1 MARGRAPA
9 ASFEPDEA
17 ARRFR
22 GSVAR
27 KGARVVVSE
36 SRREHG
42 DTGPERSR
50 PAPWEPEQWV
60 KDAEPVAEMAVV
72 VPARRLRPPRSVPE
86 HVRTELHD
94 AVGATRV
101 PNLERRLNEAVRAY
115 ERDRYQDALKYLKD
129 LAQLAPMA
137 PTVRELHGLTLYRL
151 GRWRAAI
158 KELEA
163 FHALTASYDQHPVLM
178 DSHRATGRR
187 AEVERLWEELR
198 QASPSQ
204 DVLAEGRIVL
214 AETRAERGD
223 VAGAIE
229 LLERARSRVRSP
241 KLHHLRQWY
250 ALADLYE
257 KVGEVPRARAL
268 FRTVLDHDPSLF
280 DTAERLSG
288 LG

>member
-1 MARGRAPA
+1 MSEARW
-9 ASFEPDEA
+9 
-17 ARRFR
+17 
-22 GSVAR
+22 
-27 KGARVVVSE
+27 
-36 SRREHG
+36 EHG

-50 PAPWEPEQWV
+50 PAQWEPEQWV
-60 KDAEPVAEMAVV
+60 KDDEPVTEKAVAAPASRAR
-72 VPARRLRPPRSVPE
+72 PARAMPE
-86 HVRTELHD
+86 HVRSELQD
-94 AVGATRV
+94 AVGTTRV
-101 PNLERRLNEAVRAY
+101 PNMERRLNDAMRAY
-115 ERDRYQDALKYLKD
+115 ERDRYPDALKHLKD

-163 FHALTASYDQHPVLM
+163 FHALTDSYDQHPVLM

-198 QASPSQ
+198 QASPPQ
-204 DVLAEGRIVL
+204 EVLAEGRIVV

-223 VAGAIE
+223 LPGAIE
-229 LLERARSRVRSP
+229 LLERARSRVKSP
-241 KLHHLRQWY
+241 RLHHLRQWY

-257 KVGEVPRARAL
+257 KAGDMTRARAL
-268 FRTVLDHDPSLF
+268 FRAVLDHDPSLF
-280 DTAERLSG
+280 DTAERLAA